1 MQLSKSDY
9 MMFLRHPA
17 WLWLKKHEP
26 KKLPAVDAGLQAM
39 FDTGHA
45 FEPYA
50 ESLFEG
56 GVTLGFNDYPSYK
69 SLPERTTKALADG
82 AKTIFQGRFEFEDLT
97 FICDVI
103 QVVNGNEIDL
113 IEIKSSTG
121 ASKDHELDLAFQ
133 LYVLEGCGFSVRN
146 ITVMHVNNQYER
158 RGEVVAAELVATTD
172 VTEAVKARREETSKQ
187 VEAAV
192 TTAQLKECPDLSPSL
207 AKNGSFPD
215 WIKVFKAVNN
225 TPLYSIYDLAGIG
238 AKNIGLL
245 EEMGIK
251 NIVDIPED
259 FKLSTKQALQVQATK
274 QGAPIIDVAP
284 IRAFLSELEFPLYF
298 FDYET
303 MSSLVPYFDGLR
315 PYQQVPFQYSLHVL
329 DSPDDEVRHMEYLHD
344 ENTNPAESLSKT
356 LQSQIGDKGSVIAW
370 NMGFEK
376 GCNTAL
382 GKLAPTY
389 ADFYEKLN
397 ERIVDLMIP
406 FSNSWYVDKD
416 FMGSAS
422 IKYVLPVLVPEL
434 SYKELTI
441 QEGGTAQRTWMDTIL
456 DGKNPEDKDQILSN
470 LRQYCTLDTLAMVEI
485 YRKLSAL

>member
-9 MMFLRHPA
+9 TTFLRHPA
-17 WLWLKKHEP
+17 WLWLKKYEP

-56 GVTLGFNDYPSYK
+56 GVTLGFNNYPSYK

-121 ASKDHELDLAFQ
+121 ASKDHELDLGFQ
-133 LYVLEGCGFSVRN
+133 LYVLEGCGFTVRN
-146 ITVMHVNNQYER
+146 ISVMHVNNQYMR
-158 RGEVVAAELVATTD
+158 NGDIVAAELVATTD
-172 VTEAVKARREETSKQ
+172 VTEAVKARREETTKQ
-187 VEAAV
+187 IEAARA
-192 TTAQLKECPDLSPSL
+192 TAQLQECPDMSPSL

-225 TPLYSIYDLAGIG
+225 TPPYSIYDLAGIG

-245 EEMGIK
+245 EEKGIK

-259 FKLSTKQALQVQATK
+259 FPLNAKQTLQVQATK
-274 QGAPIIDVAP
+274 QGTPIIEREK
-284 IRAFLSELEFPLYF
+284 IKSFLSSFEFPLYF

-315 PYQQVPFQYSLHVL
+315 PYQQVPFQYSLHVF
-329 DSPDDEVRHMEYLHD
+329 DSPDSELRHMEYLHS
-344 ENTNPAESLSKT
+344 ENSNPAESLSKT
-356 LQSQIGDKGSVIAW
+356 LQSQIGDKGSVVTW
-370 NMGFEK
+370 NMVFEK

-382 GKLAPTY
+382 GQLAPDY
-389 ADFYEKLN
+389 ADFYAELN

-406 FSNSWYVDKD
+406 FSSGWYADKD

-456 DGKNPEDKDQILSN
+456 NGKSPENKDQILSN
-470 LRQYCTLDTLAMVEI
+470 LRQYCALDTLAMVEI

>member
-1 MQLSKSDY
+1 

-17 WLWLKKHEP
+17 WLWLEKHEP

-50 ESLFEG
+50 ESLFKG
-56 GVTLGFNDYPSYK
+56 GLTLGFNDYPSYK

-103 QVVNGNEIDL
+103 QVVGENEIDL

-121 ASKDHELDLAFQ
+121 ASKDHELDLGFQ
-133 LYVLEGCGFSVRN
+133 LYVLEGCGFTVRN
-146 ITVMHVNNQYER
+146 ISVMHVNNQYVR
-158 RGEVVAAELVATTD
+158 NGEIVADELVATTD

-192 TTAQLKECPDLSPSL
+192 ATAQLKECPDMSPSL

-225 TPLYSIYDLAGIG
+225 TPPYSIYDLASIG

-245 EEMGIK
+245 EEKGIK
-251 NIVDIPED
+251 NIVDIPDD
-259 FKLSTKQALQVQATK
+259 FKLNAKQALQVQATK
-274 QGAPIIDVAP
+274 QGTPIIDPAP
-284 IRAFLSELEFPLYF
+284 IRAFLSKLEFPLYF

-303 MSSLVPYFDGLR
+303 LMSLVPYFDGLR

-329 DSPDDEVRHMEYLHD
+329 DSPDGKVRHMEYLHD
-344 ENTNPAESLSKT
+344 EKTNPAESLSKT
-356 LQSQIGDKGSVIAW
+356 LQSQIGEKGSVITW
-370 NMGFEK
+370 NMRFEK

-382 GKLAPTY
+382 GILAPAY
-389 ADFYEKLN
+389 ADFYAKLN
-397 ERIVDLMIP
+397 ERIVDLIVP
-406 FSNSWYVDKD
+406 FSSGWYVDKD
-416 FMGSAS
+416 FLGKTS
-422 IKYVLPVLVPEL
+422 IKYVMPVLVPEQ
-434 SYKELTI
+434 SYKALTI
-441 QEGGTAQRTWMDTIL
+441 QEGGTAQRTWMETIL
-456 DGKNPEDKDQILSN
+456 EGKNPDYKDQILSD
-470 LRQYCTLDTLAMVEI
+470 LSKYCTLDTLAMVEI